1 MLCKITRKNQ
11 VTLPKKILERFGR
24 IEYFDAES
32 DENKIILIPVTMT
45 PIKKLNLSDI
55 QEKISS
61 LGISEEDIDNAVKWA
76 RKE

>member
-32 DENKIILIPVTMT
+32 DENKIILIPVTMI
-45 PIKKLNLSDI
+45 PIKKSNLSDI